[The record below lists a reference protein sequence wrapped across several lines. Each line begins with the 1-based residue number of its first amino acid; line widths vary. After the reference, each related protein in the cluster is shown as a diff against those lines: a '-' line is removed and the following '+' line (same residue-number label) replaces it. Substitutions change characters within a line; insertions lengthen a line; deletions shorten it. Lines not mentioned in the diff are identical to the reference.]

1 MKICYCYHRLDGH
14 CCSHKEKLVKL
25 HLSHQFMLSNHFY
38 IKLFK
43 FFRQIVAVLGICF
56 RCCLNVLGEAE
67 STLHTTALLL
77 RIRSYVA
84 ALQ

>member
-1 MKICYCYHRLDGH
+1 M
-14 CCSHKEKLVKL
+14 
-25 HLSHQFMLSNHFY
+25 Y
-38 IKLFK
+38 IKLFN